1 MLKKRL
7 CYSQNYKQ
15 YLYVFFLI
23 YYFVYSTLAVRIVK
37 LLRES
42 VMKNYKVIALA
53 TVLSFSFLAQANES
67 EAVVVEASM
76 ENVLEVGRENQQL
89 SAASQSRIDSTERQ
103 TDKIV
108 NEYKV
113 VAKQVE
119 GLKLYNEQKRI
130 QIQAQLDLMDK
141 LDEQLVQVVV
151 MQRQIPPLAQRML
164 EGLEQFVAL
173 DTPFYIDERMERLD
187 IVRSSLSN
195 PKITASEQV
204 RQILEAYNIE
214 AEYGRKIS
222 SYEDTIVIDGKEM
235 VVNVLVVGRIG
246 MFYQTKD
253 EQQSGVWNNETNDWE
268 EVSGYRTAIRD
279 GIRMAKKL
287 APTDMLLLPV
297 SKGGA

>member
-23 YYFVYSTLAVRIVK
+23 YYFVYSTLAGRIVK

-130 QIQAQLDLMDK
+130 QIKAQLELMDK
-141 LDEQLVQVVV
+141 LDDQLDQVVV

-164 EGLEQFVAL
+164 ESLENFINL
-173 DTPFYIDERMERLD
+173 DTPFRIEERQNRIDL
-187 IVRSSLSN
+187 VRASLAK
-195 PKITASEQV
+195 PKVTASEQV
-204 RQILEAYNIE
+204 RQVLEAYNIE
-214 AEYGRKIS
+214 AEYGRKID
-222 SYEDTIVIDGKEM
+222 SYEATVEGK
-235 VVNVLVVGRIG
+235 VVNILVVGRIG

-253 EQQSGVWNNETNDWE
+253 ETETGVWNNDSQSWE
-268 EVSGYRTAIRD
+268 IIDGYRRPVRD

-287 APTDMLLLPV
+287 APTDMLTIPV
-297 SKGGA
+297 LKGGA

>member
-1 MLKKRL
+1 
-7 CYSQNYKQ
+7 
-15 YLYVFFLI
+15 VFFLI
-23 YYFVYSTLAVRIVK
+23 YYFVYSNLAVRIVK
-37 LLRES
+37 LLREL

-67 EAVVVEASM
+67 ETVVVEASM

-130 QIQAQLDLMDK
+130 QIKAQLELMDK
-141 LDEQLVQVVV
+141 LDDQLDQVVV

-164 EGLEQFVAL
+164 ESLENFINL
-173 DTPFYIDERMERLD
+173 DTPFRIEERQNRIDL
-187 IVRSSLSN
+187 VRSSLAK
-195 PKITASEQV
+195 PKVTASEQV
-204 RQILEAYNIE
+204 RQVLEAYNIE
-214 AEYGRKIS
+214 AEYGRKIDT
-222 SYEDTIVIDGKEM
+222 YESALDDGT
-235 VVNVLVVGRIG
+235 VVNILVIGRIG

-253 EQQSGVWNNETNDWE
+253 EQSSGRWNNETGQWDE
-268 EVSGYRTAIRD
+268 LPGSYRKPIRD

-287 APTDMLLLPV
+287 APTDMLMMPII
-297 SKGGA
+297 KGEA

>member
-53 TVLSFSFLAQANES
+53 TVLSSSFLAQANES

-130 QIQAQLDLMDK
+130 QIKAQLELMDK
-141 LDEQLVQVVV
+141 LDDQLDQVVV

-164 EGLEQFVAL
+164 ESLENFINL
-173 DTPFYIDERMERLD
+173 DTPFRIEERQNRIDL
-187 IVRSSLSN
+187 VRASLAK
-195 PKITASEQV
+195 PKVTASEQV
-204 RQILEAYNIE
+204 RQVLEAYNIE
-214 AEYGRKIS
+214 AEYGRKID
-222 SYEDTIVIDGKEM
+222 SYEATVEGK
-235 VVNVLVVGRIG
+235 VVNILVVGRIG

-253 EQQSGVWNNETNDWE
+253 ETETGVWNNDSQSWE
-268 EVSGYRTAIRD
+268 IIDGYRRPVRD

-287 APTDMLLLPV
+287 APTDMLTIPV
-297 SKGGA
+297 LKGGA